1 MSKADQADNK
11 VLGKSILMAGIL
23 IAVLLILWEVVHPRL
38 FPGDNSWSKGAKT
51 AVSLLVF
58 WLVITSALRAMNKL
72 RKDMDG
78 YKLVAGGVGIATLG
92 ILLFLLTL
100 QLLHALAV
108 SWAAKPKYEVIGFY
122 AGGAFIV
129 SLLSLINLRV
139 KSKMMGNV
147 LEFLVI
153 AIVAFLFFKFAR

>member
-1 MSKADQADNK
+1 MTKADQVDNK
-11 VLGKSILMAGIL
+11 VLGKTILLAGIAIAAIL
-23 IAVLLILWEVVHPRL
+23 IIWELVHPKV
-38 FPGDNSWSKGAKT
+38 FPGENSWSKGAKT

-58 WLVITSALRAMNKL
+58 WLVITSSLRAMNKL
-72 RKDMDG
+72 RQDMDWF
-78 YKLVAGGVGIATLG
+78 KLLAGGVGIATLG
-92 ILLFLLTL
+92 ISLFLVTL
-100 QLLHALAV
+100 QCLNGLEV
-108 SWAAKPKYEVIGFY
+108 SWAEKPKYEIIGFY

-153 AIVAFLFFKFAR
+153 AVVAYLFFKFAR

>member
-1 MSKADQADNK
+1 MSKADQVDNK
-11 VLGKSILMAGIL
+11 VLGKTILIAGIT
-23 IAVLLILWEVVHPRL
+23 IAVLLVIWELVHQQV
-38 FPGDNSWSKGAKT
+38 FPGTDSWSKGVKT

-58 WLVITSALRAMNKL
+58 WLVITSSLRAMNKM
-72 RKDMDG
+72 RKNMDWF
-78 YKLVAGGVGIATLG
+78 KLIGGGVGIATLG
-92 ILLFLLTL
+92 IVLFLVTL
-100 QLLHALAV
+100 QFLNWLEV
-108 SWAAKPKYEVIGFY
+108 SWAEKPKYALVGFY

-153 AIVAFLFFKFAR
+153 ALVAYLFFRFTR